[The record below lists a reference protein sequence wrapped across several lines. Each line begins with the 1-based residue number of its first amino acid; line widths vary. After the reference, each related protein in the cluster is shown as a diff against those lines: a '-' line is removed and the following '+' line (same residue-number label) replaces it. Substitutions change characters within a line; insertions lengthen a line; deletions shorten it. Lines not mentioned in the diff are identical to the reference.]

1 MRWVLVGVLGLAGLA
16 AVGYYQIDWQEP
28 PPLWPP
34 GAIIPVEEIAAL
46 YRDDEAAADRELR
59 GRPVRVAVSSVQI
72 SWPVSPPPG
81 ESQPYKGP
89 PTVHVTA
96 GLWPIPTTTSGHRL
110 ALGDVEFRFPD
121 LAALGGL
128 QPGQSAV
135 IDGVCRG
142 VERHNVGT
150 RDELRFLVFE
160 NCRVVGP

>member
-1 MRWVLVGVLGLAGLA
+1 LAVAGVG
-16 AVGYYQIDWQEP
+16 AVGYQVWREDP
-28 PPLWPP
+28 APLWPP

-46 YRDDEAAADRELR
+46 YRDNEAAGDRELR
-59 GRPVRVAVSSVQI
+59 GRPVRVAVTPTSI
-72 SWPVSPPPG
+72 SGAHPSIPPPHR
-81 ESQPYKGP
+81 GP
-89 PTVHVTA
+89 PKAHGTA
-96 GLWPIPTTTSGHRL
+96 GLWPIPMIEGKWPAAS
-110 ALGDVEFRFPD
+110 GDVQFRFPD